1 MRNNS
6 VKIQLIIQVCLII
19 LGFLLG
25 GLCMLIIM
33 KLNLIDAKNY
43 NGVRDETKVYE
54 KNSLSKSVEKV
65 YDDVVAVEEHENGS
79 VSSSGTGFIYKTD
92 ANYGYILTNEHVL
105 GNATDVKVVLSN
117 EKEIPTKVLGKDVY
131 LDLAVLR
138 IDKKYVSL
146 IAAIGSSEN
155 TKLGDTVFTIGSP
168 LGTSYRGSVSS
179 GILSGKNRLV
189 STTATK
195 TDEYDWVMSVLQI
208 DAPLNPGNSG
218 GPLLNTNGEVI
229 GVCSMKLVDDNI
241 EGMGFA
247 IPIEVAMRYV
257 DKLEQGVKIKW
268 PLIGISMVEATDSN
282 LQLYNV
288 KVPDNFSGGVI
299 VTGVK
304 KNTGAE
310 KAGIEKN
317 DIIIKVNDVVI
328 KDIAYFRYELYK
340 YQAGDTIKVTYLRD
354 GKEKTA
360 KVVLSNA

>member
-1 MRNNS
+1 MKNNS
-6 VKIQLIIQVCLII
+6 VKIQLIIQVFLII
-19 LGFLLG
+19 LGFILG
-25 GLCMLIIM
+25 GLCMLIIT
-33 KLNLIDAKNY
+33 KLNLIEASNY
-43 NGVRDETKVYE
+43 NIVRDETKVYE
-54 KNSLSKSVEKV
+54 KNSLARSVEKV
-65 YDDVVAVEEHENGS
+65 YAAVVAVEEHENGS
-79 VSSSGTGFIYKTD
+79 VSSSGTGFVYKTD

-105 GNATDVKVVLSN
+105 GNATDVRVVLSN
-117 EKEIPTKVLGKDVY
+117 EIELPTKVLGKDVY

-146 IAAIGSSEN
+146 IATIGSSEK

-189 STTATK
+189 STTANK

-229 GVCSMKLVDDNI
+229 GICSMKLVDDNI

-247 IPIEVAMRYV
+247 IPIEYAMSHV
-257 DKLEQGVKIKW
+257 DKLEQGIKIKW
-268 PLIGISMVEATDSN
+268 PLLGIGMVEVTDSN
-282 LQLYNV
+282 IQLYNI
-288 KVPDNFSGGVI
+288 KVPENTKGVI
-299 VTGVK
+299 VTEVK
-304 KNTGAE
+304 KDTGAE
-310 KAGIEKN
+310 KAGLQKYDVIT
-317 DIIIKVNDVVI
+317 KVNDVAV
-328 KDIAYFRYELYK
+328 KDVAYLRYELYK
-340 YQAGDTIKVTYLRD
+340 YQAGDTIEITYIRE